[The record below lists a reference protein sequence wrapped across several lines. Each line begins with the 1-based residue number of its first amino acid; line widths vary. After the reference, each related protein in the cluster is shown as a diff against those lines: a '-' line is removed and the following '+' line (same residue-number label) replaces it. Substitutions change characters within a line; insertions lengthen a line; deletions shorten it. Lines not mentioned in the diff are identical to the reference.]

1 MKSTLR
7 KLRDQLRDTIASMR
21 EMLEEGQAALR
32 TAHGRE
38 RALRWTMW
46 AAFWVS
52 VVAGIALWLNRRST
66 GAAQPTEPIQRSD
79 QPCNAP

>member
-7 KLRDQLRDTIASMR
+7 KLHDQLRDAMASVR
-21 EMLEEGQAALR
+21 EMLEEGKAALR
-32 TAHGRE
+32 TVHGRE
-38 RALRWTMW
+38 RALSWTMW

-66 GAAQPTEPIQRSD
+66 GAAQPTQPSQRSD
-79 QPCNAP
+79 PPCNAR

>member
-7 KLRDQLRDTIASMR
+7 KLCDQLRDAMASVR

-32 TAHGRE
+32 TVHGRE
-38 RALRWTMW
+38 RALHWTMW

-66 GAAQPTEPIQRSD
+66 GAAQPTQPSQRSD
-79 QPCNAP
+79 QSCNAR

>member
-7 KLRDQLRDTIASMR
+7 KLRDQLRDAMASVR
-21 EMLEEGQAALR
+21 QMLEEGQATLC
-32 TAHGRE
+32 TVQGRD

-52 VVAGIALWLNRRST
+52 IVAMIALWLNRRGT
-66 GAAQPTEPIQRSD
+66 TNAAKSVE
-79 QPCNAP
+79 